1 MSEISGQ
8 SFSFFL
14 PFVALTFSFVAL
26 ILGLACIWR
35 AEHRLKTFLKL
46 IITVLVL
53 GTARRVFELVGLEQ
67 EEDWSKILLA
77 MGLVTSFLF
86 MVAFLEMFRIIRIV
100 TKEKK
105 GKL

>member
-1 MSEISGQ
+1 MIDSNQ
-8 SFSFFL
+8 SFSYVL
-14 PFVALTFSFVAL
+14 PFISLTFSFVGL

-46 IITVLVL
+46 ITAVLVL
-53 GTARRVFELVGLEQ
+53 GTVRRVLEIVGLDGEQ
-67 EEDWSKILLA
+67 DWAQLLRI
-77 MGLVTSFLF
+77 MGLLTSFMF
-86 MVAFLEMFRIIRIV
+86 MIAFVEMYRIIRIV